1 MQLELFVENALKTE
15 SQIKKVK
22 LNEDFFKELRLILIA
37 AGSMLDQIK
46 KNVFYD
52 KPFNVDGLIDN
63 THLLNA
69 AISRLNNLDVNDVTE
84 YGTEV
89 LINPRI
95 FHSIVGIQTESTELL
110 EALDIT
116 KKELDNINI
125 AEEFGDLDWYK
136 AIGVDELG
144 ISWDTVLETVIAKL
158 KARYPNKFTSEN
170 AINRNLDKERKILDT
185 METEQTTNR

>member
-1 MQLELFVENALKTE
+1 MQLDLFVEDALKTE
-15 SQIKKVK
+15 NRIKKVK
-22 LNEDFFKELRLILIA
+22 VNKDLFNELRLILIA

-46 KNVFYD
+46 KNTFYD
-52 KPFNVDGLIDN
+52 KPFNIDDLARN
-63 THLLNA
+63 TYT
-69 AISRLNNLDVNDVTE
+69 LNNAINRLSHLDINNVTE
-84 YGTEV
+84 EV
-89 LINPRI
+89 TDFPINPRI

-116 KKELDNINI
+116 QKELDNINI

-158 KARYPNKFTSEN
+158 KARYPNKFTSED
-170 AINRNLDKERKILDT
+170 AINRNLDKEREILDS
-185 METEQTTNR
+185 MEQE

>member
-1 MQLELFVENALKTE
+1 MQLELFVEDALKTE
-15 SQIKKVK
+15 SRINKVK
-22 LNEDFFKELRLILIA
+22 VNETLFKELQLILIA

-46 KNVFYD
+46 KNAFYD
-52 KPFNVDGLIDN
+52 KPFNLDSLSSN
-63 THLLNA
+63 TYALTNA
-69 AISRLNNLDVNDVTE
+69 VNRLGRLDINAVTE
-84 YGTEV
+84 EV
-89 LINPRI
+89 TDFPINPRI

-158 KARYPNKFTSEN
+158 KSRYPNKFTSED
-170 AINRNLDKERKILDT
+170 AINRNLDKEREILDS
-185 METEQTTNR
+185 MEQK